1 MITIIEN
8 HIQCDECNTHISYNK
23 EDTYISWN
31 WNHKYRVLYIDC
43 PRCGNS
49 IAIKR
54 IDNENP
60 I

>member
-1 MITIIEN
+1 MITIIKN
-8 HIQCDECNTHISYNK
+8 HIQCDECNAHLSYDK

-43 PRCGNS
+43 KCGNP

-54 IDNENP
+54 IES
-60 I
+60 